1 MFYDVEDGR
10 LVDRT
15 RLGDPSAFALLVERY
30 QRPIGRYLGHLV
42 HDPDTAP
49 DLAQDTFV
57 RAWHALHSAPP
68 TQAFRPWLY
77 RLATNIAYDYLRR
90 RRRVRLVTLDDANL
104 APPHAPA
111 PAPEERD
118 AVGAVLA
125 ALRPADR
132 AVLVLVGG
140 EGYSFVE
147 AALVLGSTPDAVR
160 KRFNRAKVRFRAAYS
175 TPRP

>member
-1 MFYDVEDGR
+1 MFYEVDDGR
-10 LVDRT
+10 LVDRA
-15 RLGDPSAFALLVERY
+15 RQGDRTAFATLVERY
-30 QRPIGRYLGHLV
+30 QRPIARYLGHVV
-42 HDPDTAP
+42 HDPGTAL

-57 RAWHALHSAPP
+57 RAWHALHTAPP

-90 RRRVRLVTLDDANL
+90 RRLVRWVSLDDANL
-104 APPHAPA
+104 GLRVPA

-118 AVGAVLA
+118 AVHA
-125 ALRPADR
+125 ALGGLHPADR

-147 AALVLGSTPDAVR
+147 AAAVLGSTPDAVR
-160 KRFNRAKVRFRAAYS
+160 KRFNRAKARFRAAYE
-175 TPRP
+175 RG